1 MKKIFYLLMA
11 LFAAAMLFAGCN
23 RDKEKEPEKPDVH
36 SVGTFTQAQLID
48 AFSAMYEDWQE
59 NTTIPTTLSVGGKE
73 LTAPQ
78 YQYALCKL
86 LTNLKAGKNE
96 SIDVLSYK
104 AADHPERDSY
114 DKETIAVVNGP
125 SNAIETGATEDLAD
139 IARRMLAAMT
149 AKGQVPNQTLFQRNE
164 AIAFSTNR
172 AVVSMARAIA
182 AYKADGKFPAEVK
195 TEYLS
200 ASATLKGFAQQ
211 FITYLDVWQNTV
223 GTVSADGSHCTDN
236 NSAWQNVHFIPI
248 PYSGGAYADGKDQ
261 YAPEYQPYH
270 TIEVAGVQ
278 YDAAQC
284 FVIAA
289 KGFLDLVTEEG
300 SALKQTER
308 NTVVHT
314 LGNGKGLNAAI
325 PAIESWAIWGYYPW
339 YEKSDDP
346 CAINF
351 SASVPCNLPFMVRSV
366 SWFLT
371 RAEQL
376 TKIGNFLIYS
386 DDPATAVV
394 MEPYWG
400 NISSMRTFLILAR
413 FYKHLLDNNINDKVY
428 DAMKDVNLD
437 YDLYGIVMPDI
448 ELQTKEITTSAE
460 GQTVEATFVA
470 KENWTATA
478 SDAWITV
485 DPASG
490 GAGAPVT
497 LNITTAPN
505 AGAAREGTV
514 SIKGGNVVEPLAIK
528 VAQEAYVA
536 PTGAT
541 LKDFAKEF
549 VKALDV
555 WNANVGT
562 VDACGIHCTGNG
574 TAWENVH
581 FIPIDEPAGNPYGTD
596 GNQYDPKYTVWKLNI
611 KDVEYTSAQAWE
623 IAIRGLLNMTT
634 SEGEA
639 ALATMADRN
648 QAFTFADNA
657 GMDAPMPSASPECK
671 WGTYPWYEG
680 DNSGNHL
687 VTYNGQEIEEVGLD
701 FIIKCGAWHV
711 VRGLIKTPGN
721 PNPLNAIGNFQIFGT
736 SPTSTLVLEGY
747 EGQICPMR
755 ELLILARIYKSLLDN
770 NIESNVYTYLKDK
783 KFSFDLYN
791 QGAPAIEGNTI
802 KAFAKEFV
810 KALDVWNANV
820 GTVDACGIHCTGNG
834 TAWENVHFIPIDE
847 PAGNPYGTDGN
858 QYDPKYTVWKLNIKD
873 VEYTSAQAWEI
884 AIRGLLNMTTSEGEA
899 ALATMADRNQAFTFA
914 DNAGMDAPMPSASPE
929 CKWGTYPWYEGD
941 NSGNHLVTYNGQ
953 EIEEVGLD
961 FIIKCGAWHVVR
973 GLIKTPGNPN
983 PLNAIGNF
991 QIFGTSPTS
1000 TLVLEGYEGQIC
1012 PMRELLILAR
1022 IYKSL
1027 LDNNIESNVYTY
1039 LKDKKF
1045 SFDLYN
1051 QGAPAT

>member
-11 LFAAAMLFAGCN
+11 LFASAMLFAGCN
-23 RDKEKEPEKPDVH
+23 RDKEKEPEKPDVN

-48 AFSAMYEDWQE
+48 AFSAMYETWQD
-59 NTTIPTTLSVGGKE
+59 NTIIPTTLSVGGKE

-149 AKGQVPNQTLFQRNE
+149 AKGQVPNQTLFQRSE

-270 TIEVAGVQ
+270 TIEVAGVK

-289 KGFLDLVTEEG
+289 KGFLDLVTKEG

-314 LGNGKGLNAAI
+314 LGNGKGLNQAI

-346 CAINF
+346 CAINL
-351 SASVPCNLPFMVRSV
+351 SANVPCNLAFMVRSV

-394 MEPYWG
+394 MEPYRG
-400 NISSMRTFLILAR
+400 NISSMRTLLILAR
-413 FYKHLLDNNINDKVY
+413 FYKHLLENNINDKVY
-428 DAMKDVNLD
+428 DAMKDVKLD

-448 ELQTKEITTSAE
+448 ELQTKEIATSAE

-470 KENWTATA
+470 KENWTATT

-490 GAGAPVT
+490 GAGSPVT
-497 LNITTAPN
+497 LKITTAPN
-505 AGAAREGTV
+505 TGAAREGTV
-514 SIKGGNVVEPLAIK
+514 SIKGGNVVEPLVIK
-528 VAQEAYVA
+528 VTQEAYVA

-541 LKDFAKEF
+541 LKDFAIEF
-549 VKALDV
+549 VKALNV

-562 VDACGIHCTGNG
+562 VDACGIHCTANGN
-574 TAWENVH
+574 AWENVH
-581 FIPIDEPAGNPYGTD
+581 FIPIGEPAGNPYGTN

-611 KDVEYTSAQAWE
+611 KGAEYTSAQAWE

-657 GMDAPMPSASPECK
+657 GMSAPMPSASAECK
-671 WGTYPWYEG
+671 WGATPWYEG
-680 DNSGNHL
+680 DASNHL
-687 VTYNGQEIEEVGLD
+687 VTYNGAEIEEVGLA

-711 VRGLIKTPGN
+711 VRSFIKTPGN
-721 PNPLNAIGNFQIFGT
+721 SKPLNAIGNFQIFGT
-736 SPTSTLVLEGY
+736 SPSSTLVLEGY

-755 ELLILARIYKSLLDN
+755 ELLILARMYKSLLDN

-783 KFSFDLYN
+783 AFSFDLYN
-791 QGAPAIEGNTI
+791 QGAPAEESNTI
-802 KAFAKEFV
+802 KAFAQQYV
-810 KALDVWNANV
+810 KILD
-820 GTVDACGIHCTGNG
+820 
-834 TAWENVHFIPIDE
+834 AWENNTGEVTPTGANYVQKGRMVPMDFTIQVNGETLSKAKMNDVAMQALQLLFNGGSMSDPAPEGRTDIWPPNPFVEGQPDNIPFKCSLE
-847 PAGNPYGTDGN
+847 GFSKEQA
-858 QYDPKYTVWKLNIKD
+858 
-873 VEYTSAQAWEI
+873 EYTLINTISKSQ
-884 AIRGLLNMTTSEGEA
+884 
-899 ALATMADRNQAFTFA
+899 ADRIGKNTGDSKRCANFYNLDSGGIAGYSGFCCTERFNLIFARTF
-914 DNAGMDAPMPSASPE
+914 
-929 CKWGTYPWYEGD
+929 KY
-941 NSGNHLVTYNGQ
+941 
-953 EIEEVGLD
+953 
-961 FIIKCGAWHVVR
+961 
-973 GLIKTPGNPN
+973 
-983 PLNAIGNF
+983 
-991 QIFGTSPTS
+991 
-1000 TLVLEGYEGQIC
+1000 
-1012 PMRELLILAR
+1012 
-1022 IYKSL
+1022 L
-1027 LDNNIESNVYTY
+1027 LDNDISSDVTAKLENV
-1039 LKDKKF
+1039 KID
-1045 SFDLYN
+1045 
-1051 QGAPAT
+1051 ATLL